1 MKMMKKACGT
11 LAMVLLC
18 SQCVFGAQNPQFF
31 PVSPDG
37 YIGDPMPFT
46 DGDEMHIFYLN
57 DQRSGTVGFH
67 PWNKVSTADF
77 VNFNDIGEIITV
89 VHNEYDRDLALGT
102 GSVIKKD
109 DVYYAFYTAHN
120 GNIQPK
126 EVIRTATSKDIN
138 ANGWEKSREFMLN
151 PPDGY
156 ELNDFRDPY
165 VMFNEAEGR
174 YWMLLTARKDDHGV
188 IISMQSDDLLNW
200 SNPQILYKNETNKS
214 NMECPTLI
222 QYNNYWYLS
231 YSEQEPNRI
240 VKYLVSESPSGPF
253 HRFDVNYF
261 DGTGFYAGRIE
272 QLRGKLY
279 VIGWTPSKANGV
291 DSGATDWAGNLVV
304 HGLRQGAKGQLFT
317 VPIPERSESFTNRKV
332 VENFNL
338 PSAGY
343 QFKVMEPLPERTIVK
358 GKLKYDVHS
367 NGYFGFGFNHA
378 GADNNI
384 NVVFDISKNQ
394 IRFYHCPLEKAKNP
408 ESKVAFAFQQ
418 HSEVNFELVME
429 DSVFVLYVNDEIA
442 LTARNYNGIQKDW
455 SVFSN
460 DCDLSVENF
469 TVLY

>member
-1 MKMMKKACGT
+1 MKIIKRVWST
-11 LAMVLLC
+11 LAMVLIC
-18 SQCVFGAQNPQFF
+18 SQCAFGSQNPQFF

-37 YIGDPMPFT
+37 FIGDTMPFT

-67 PWNKVSTADF
+67 PWNKISTADF
-77 VNFNDIGEIITV
+77 THFKDIGEILPV

-120 GNIQPK
+120 GNIEPK
-126 EVIRTATSKDIN
+126 EVIRIATSRDIN
-138 ANGWEKSREFMLN
+138 ANNWEKSKDFLLN
-151 PPDGY
+151 PPEGF

-165 VMFNEAEGR
+165 VLFNEAEGR
-174 YWMLLTARKDDHGV
+174 YWMLLTARKDNHGV
-188 IISMQSDDLLNW
+188 IIYMKSDDLLNW
-200 SNPQILYKNETNKS
+200 EDPQILYRNETNRS

-253 HRFDVNYF
+253 RSFDINYF

-272 QLRGKLY
+272 KLREKLY
-279 VIGWTPSKANGV
+279 IVGWTPSKANGM
-291 DSGATDWAGNLVV
+291 DSGSIDWAGNLVA
-304 HGLRQGAKGQLFT
+304 HGLRQDSNGQLFT
-317 VPIPERSESFTNRKV
+317 VSIPERSGSFENGIAI
-332 VENFNL
+332 ENFSL
-338 PSAGY
+338 SSSGY
-343 QFKVMEPLPERTIVK
+343 QYKIMEPLKERMILR
-358 GKLKYDVHS
+358 GKIKYDANT
-367 NGYFGFGFNHA
+367 NGYFGFGFNNA
-378 GADNNI
+378 GAENNI
-384 NVVFDISKNQ
+384 NVVFDINKNQ
-394 IRFYHCPLEKAKNP
+394 IRFYNCPLEKAKNP
-408 ESKVAFAFQQ
+408 ESKVAFAFKQ
-418 HSEVNFELVME
+418 HSEINFELVVD

-442 LTARNYNGIQKDW
+442 LTARNYSGIQKNW

-460 DCDLSVENF
+460 DCQLSGEDF